1 MNLPRSYKTKRHN
14 KKCMDTRSAKKLRHG
29 RVYMLFSLYKNLPRS
44 YKAFLPQKSP
54 AKAAKVLLTM
64 LANVVYYT

>member
-14 KKCMDTRSAKKLRHG
+14 KKRMDTRSAKSCGMGVSICFFLYIKICHG
-29 RVYMLFSLYKNLPRS
+29 VIRT
-44 YKAFLPQKSP
+44 FLPQKSP
-54 AKAAKVLLTM
+54 AKTAKVLLTM

>member
-14 KKCMDTRSAKKLRHG
+14 KKRMDTRSAKSCGMGVSICFFLYIKICHGVIRLFCRRKALPKL
-29 RVYMLFSLYKNLPRS
+29 
-44 YKAFLPQKSP
+44 
-54 AKAAKVLLTM
+54 LLTM